1 MAHVTLTKSY
11 MCFEVNSYNQCYH
24 RLDIAKAI
32 KILIFFSCYK
42 DIYENVLQQ
51 NKLST
56 GEKRE
61 RQKDLI
67 KM

>member
-1 MAHVTLTKSY
+1 MQLGFCNMV
-11 MCFEVNSYNQCYH
+11 
-24 RLDIAKAI
+24 
-32 KILIFFSCYK
+32 
-42 DIYENVLQQ
+42 VLQQ
-51 NKLST
+51 NELST